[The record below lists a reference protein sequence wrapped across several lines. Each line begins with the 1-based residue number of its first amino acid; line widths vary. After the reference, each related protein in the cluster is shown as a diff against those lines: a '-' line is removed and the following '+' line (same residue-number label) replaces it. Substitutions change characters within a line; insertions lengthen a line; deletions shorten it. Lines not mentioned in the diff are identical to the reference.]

1 MLFEPVGLQP
11 QGWDRKLEPT
21 MSSDRSVTTA
31 VDDLRSRRDLLAMAG
46 ALALFGIGAA
56 TWPLI
61 DSMNPSAELQVPSW
75 IDLRGIEIGQRKTV
89 VWRDTPIFI
98 VHRTPQE
105 IAAARA
111 DDDAE
116 MPFPEADGARVQRDE
131 WLIVIGICTFRP
143 CPLLEHRSGE
153 NSGAWHG
160 WICPCHANAYDL
172 AGRLRVGPGNRNLD
186 IPPYRFESDTAISL
200 GTSRLQINS

>member
-1 MLFEPVGLQP
+1 
-11 QGWDRKLEPT
+11 

-31 VDDLRSRRDLLAMAG
+31 VDDLHSRRDLLATAG
-46 ALALFGIGAA
+46 AMALFGIGAA
-56 TWPLI
+56 SWPLI
-61 DSMNPSAELQVPSW
+61 DSMNPSAELRVPSW
-75 IDLRGIEIGQRKTV
+75 IALRGIEIGQRKTV

-116 MPFPEADGARVQRDE
+116 MSYPEADGARVQRDE
-131 WLIVIGICTFRP
+131 WLIVIGLCAFQP
-143 CPLLEHRSGE
+143 CPLLGQQPSEHR
-153 NSGAWHG
+153 GAWGG
-160 WICPCHANAYDL
+160 WLCACHADAYDL

-186 IPPYRFESDTAISL
+186 IPPYSFWSDTEIVI
-200 GTSRLQINS
+200 G